1 MQEPH
6 ANPHHNRRWLILF
19 VIAIAQ
25 LMVVLDATVVN
36 IALPS
41 AQQALDF
48 SNDQRQWIITAYALA
63 FGSLLLLGGRI
74 GDLFGRKRAFVIG
87 LIGFAG
93 ASALGGFAQ
102 SFEVLVAARALQ
114 GVFGALLAP
123 AALSVLTTTFTDPE
137 ERGKAFGVFGAVA
150 VGGAAIGLIMGG
162 VLTEYLNWRWC
173 LFVNLVFAV
182 PAALAAMTLLHNEIP
197 ELKSRIDIPG
207 TLTATTGLFAIVYG
221 LANSETNG
229 WSDPVTIGMLIASVP
244 LLTAFVRIQM
254 RSPNPLLPLRVVLD
268 RDRGGSFLAMVLTGA
283 GMFGV
288 FLFLTYYLQ
297 QNLDFS
303 PIQAGFAFLPMT
315 VSIVIS
321 AVSGST
327 KLLPKIGPRPL
338 IAGGMLLASAGLVT
352 LTRIGVD
359 TAYASHVLPGILIMG
374 AGMGLVFSAAMATAT
389 FGVQPSDA
397 GVASAMV
404 NTTQQVGGSI
414 GTALLS
420 TLAASAVTSELASVA
435 SRPDAAAIAHAA
447 VHGYTTAFWWAAG
460 IFTVGAIVCGALLT
474 RRSLDADV
482 VATEAGEP
490 ALVHA

>member
-1 MQEPH
+1 MSDPQT
-6 ANPHHNRRWLILF
+6 NPHHERRWLILF

-41 AQQALDF
+41 AQEALAF
-48 SNDQRQWIITAYALA
+48 TNDQRQWVITAYALA

-87 LIGFAG
+87 LGGFAG

-123 AALSVLTTTFTDPE
+123 AALSILTTTFTDPE

-162 VLTEYLNWRWC
+162 VLTEYLSWRWC
-173 LFVNLVFAV
+173 LYVNLAFAI
-182 PAALAAMTLLHNEIP
+182 PAALAAMPLLHNEIP
-197 ELKSRIDIPG
+197 KLRSRIDVPG
-207 TLTATTGLFAIVYG
+207 TLTATAGLFAIVYG

-229 WSDPVTIGMLIASVP
+229 WSDPVTIGMLLASVV
-244 LLTAFVRIQM
+244 LLAGFVVIQT
-254 RSPNPLLPLRVVLD
+254 RSANPLLPLRVVLD
-268 RDRGGSFLAMVLTGA
+268 RDRGGSFLAMVLAGA

-303 PIQAGFAFLPMT
+303 PIQSGFAFVPMT
-315 VSIVIS
+315 FSIVI
-321 AVSGST
+321 AATMGST
-327 KLLPKIGPRPL
+327 RLLPRFGPRPL
-338 IAGGMLLASAGLVT
+338 IGGGMTLAAIGLVS
-352 LTRIGVD
+352 LTGIGVD
-359 TAYASHVLPGILIMG
+359 TAYASHVLPGILVIG
-374 AGMGLVFSAAMATAT
+374 AGMGLVFSSAMATAT

-404 NTTQQVGGSI
+404 NTMQQIGGSI

-420 TLAASAVTSELASVA
+420 TLAASAVADRLAEAVT
-435 SRPDAAAIAHAA
+435 RPDAALVAQAA

-460 IFTVGAIVCGALLT
+460 IFAVGAVICSVLLT
-474 RRSLDADV
+474 GRSRA
-482 VATEAGEP
+482 VASQAPVGEP
-490 ALVHA
+490 VLAHAG

>member
-1 MQEPH
+1 MSDPH
-6 ANPHHNRRWLILF
+6 TNPHHERRWLILF

-41 AQQALDF
+41 AQEALAF
-48 SNDQRQWIITAYALA
+48 SNDQRQWVITAYALA

-87 LIGFAG
+87 LGGFAG

-123 AALSVLTTTFTDPE
+123 AALSILTTTFTDPE

-162 VLTEYLNWRWC
+162 VLTEYLSWRWC
-173 LFVNLVFAV
+173 LYVNLAFAI
-182 PAALAAMTLLHNEIP
+182 PAALAATALLHNEIP
-197 ELKSRIDIPG
+197 KLRSRIDVPG
-207 TLTATTGLFAIVYG
+207 TLTATAGLFAVVYG

-229 WSDPVTIGMLIASVP
+229 WGDPITIGMLLASVV
-244 LLTAFVRIQM
+244 LLAGFVVIQT
-254 RSPNPLLPLRVVLD
+254 RSANPLLPLRVVLD
-268 RDRGGSFLAMVLTGA
+268 RDRGGSFLAMVLAGA

-303 PIQAGFAFLPMT
+303 PIQSGFAFVPMT
-315 VSIVIS
+315 FSIVI
-321 AVSGST
+321 AATMGST
-327 KLLPKIGPRPL
+327 RLLPRFGPRPL
-338 IAGGMLLASAGLVT
+338 IGGGMTLAAIGLVS
-352 LTRIGVD
+352 LTGIGVD
-359 TAYASHVLPGILIMG
+359 TAYASHVLPGILVIG
-374 AGMGLVFSAAMATAT
+374 AGMGLVFSSAMATAT
-389 FGVQPSDA
+389 FGVQPGDA

-404 NTTQQVGGSI
+404 NTMQQIGGSI

-420 TLAASAVTSELASVA
+420 TLAASAAADRIAEAVT
-435 SRPDAAAIAHAA
+435 RPDAALVAQAA

-460 IFTVGAIVCGALLT
+460 IFGVGAVICSALLT
-474 RRSLDADV
+474 SRSAAVAADV
-482 VATEAGEP
+482 PAGEP
-490 ALVHA
+490 AFAHG